1 MRVEDKALQMWF
13 LKIFL
18 RVSQI
23 WEYSKYSP
31 ILEAGITPYCGG
43 KVISRVCHVCM
54 WKNIA
59 ISWFRRLQVRAD
71 LGSRGLIGAFCQFI
85 VWSMGEHQIRQTKTD
100 FSCQLGTASY
110 HRQGTIF
117 HRSDV
122 FNLGCCAQST
132 YGNLWKRGQGVRFDR
147 SIWIPDFWKKNP
159 ERWLD
164 FLRIGSCL
172 CMVFGGEWIN
182 MPILWPEIACLVWRC
197 MIHILDP
204 LSLSLSPLESDP
216 SNWGLW
222 VSSSRAAEMPF
233 SKCWGSSSGFKLLP
247 SSAMFGAL
255 LPRELLFFPLFHCHS
270 QFRTSLIDQR
280 YMKWVACQLQLHKV
294 TP

>member
-122 FNLGCCAQST
+122 FNLECCAQST
-132 YGNLWKRGQGVRFDR
+132 YGNLWKRGRGVRFDR
-147 SIWIPDFWKKNP
+147 SIWIPDFWKK
-159 ERWLD
+159 
-164 FLRIGSCL
+164 
-172 CMVFGGEWIN
+172 
-182 MPILWPEIACLVWRC
+182 
-197 MIHILDP
+197 
-204 LSLSLSPLESDP
+204 
-216 SNWGLW
+216 
-222 VSSSRAAEMPF
+222 
-233 SKCWGSSSGFKLLP
+233 KSG
-247 SSAMFGAL
+247 
-255 LPRELLFFPLFHCHS
+255 
-270 QFRTSLIDQR
+270 
-280 YMKWVACQLQLHKV
+280 KV
-294 TP
+294 TRFFEDW